1 MQEGIPGSQADTLQ
15 KLDVP
20 VMNIDQCKR
29 VLNSTH
35 RRENV
40 REEKNLCAGGQK
52 GYQYDLNI
60 HHCNDLVILF
70 FFIIKSFCCDFQDVI
85 VVMETQGGH

>member
-1 MQEGIPGSQADTLQ
+1 MFLKQFLNSFYSARLQEGIPGSQADTLQ

-29 VLNSTH
+29 ILNSTH

-52 GYQYDLNI
+52 GYQYDLYI
-60 HHCNDLVILF
+60 HNCNDL
-70 FFIIKSFCCDFQDVI
+70 IKLETYSFCI
-85 VVMETQGGH
+85 